1 MIQRNVEISDKIN
14 ESKIFCQINLL
25 TTIHVKLILFWN
37 GLIKIKSNG
46 IKQKQIN
53 NKINGKTNKN
63 LFWIFLFLSEK
74 ISFCLANI
82 LLIIFIFVTV
92 N

>member
-1 MIQRNVEISDKIN
+1 MQTNVEISDKTN
-14 ESKIFCQINLL
+14 ESRIFCQMNLL
-25 TTIHVKLILFWN
+25 TTIHVKLILSCK
-37 GLIKIKSNG
+37 GLIKIKNKG

-53 NKINGKTNKN
+53 NKINGRTNKN
-63 LFWIFLFLSEK
+63 LFWILLFFSGK
-74 ISFCLANI
+74 ISFCLASI